1 MSLIWLTPP
10 LTLSWFGSEL
20 NQSCKTETVQ
30 CSSSQ
35 KYCFTE
41 RFLDISYGEFSASG
55 HIMEL
60 RLLRYELLDVGWSCD
75 DLFTRPSFRNSNIPS
90 SEAVSDQGCLLKT
103 RKKILLGFVLN
114 ISFYITNHMENIIRL
129 RKGATYFCG
138 KRSLILRYRRED
150 SHQRIRLQ
158 LKWH

>member
-30 CSSSQ
+30 CCSSQ

-60 RLLRYELLDVGWSCD
+60 RLLRYELLDVGWSYD

-114 ISFYITNHMENIIRL
+114 ISFYITNHGKHHSTE
-129 RKGATYFCG
+129 
-138 KRSLILRYRRED
+138 KRSHLFLWQEVPDTNIP
-150 SHQRIRLQ
+150 
-158 LKWH
+158 